1 MSSLLAPRPPGWR
14 MREEDDR
21 QGSLFGGDAFGPPPP
36 RLRAVPQTPPRAVPV
51 EPAAPPALPL
61 ESPLASFQAPA
72 DAAPASFQA
81 PADTAPAPFEPAA
94 DAAIAP
100 PEEADAEIRVSRARR
115 PALDGPTLDD
125 AVSHAWEALVA
136 RVPAACPVC
145 HNEIDPAPA
154 GALQGRCRTCD
165 VTLD

>member
-21 QGSLFGGDAFGPPPP
+21 QGSLFGGEAFGPPPP
-36 RLRAVPQTPPRAVPV
+36 RLRAVPPPAPRTASPADPDERA
-51 EPAAPPALPL
+51 PAAL
-61 ESPLASFQAPA
+61 ESS
-72 DAAPASFQA
+72 
-81 PADTAPAPFEPAA
+81 APAPVAFDVPAEPVPAAFEPPAESVL
-94 DAAIAP
+94 AP

-115 PALDGPTLDD
+115 PSLDGPTLDD

-154 GALQGRCRTCD
+154 GALQGRCRTCH

>member
-1 MSSLLAPRPPGWR
+1 MSSLLAPRPPGWH

-21 QGSLFGGDAFGPPPP
+21 QGSLFGGDAFGPPSP
-36 RLRAVPQTPPRAVPV
+36 RLRAVPQTPPRAVPA
-51 EPAAPPALPL
+51 ESAAPPALPL
-61 ESPLASFQAPA
+61 ESPAETSPA
-72 DAAPASFQA
+72 AFQA
-81 PADTAPAPFEPAA
+81 PADTAPAPFEAPAESVL
-94 DAAIAP
+94 AP

>member
-14 MREEDDR
+14 MREEDDH

-36 RLRAVPQTPPRAVPV
+36 RLRAVPPAPAPV
-51 EPAAPPALPL
+51 EPAPA
-61 ESPLASFQAPA
+61 
-72 DAAPASFQA
+72 
-81 PADTAPAPFEPAA
+81 EPAVVRPA
-94 DAAIAP
+94 ESVLAP
-100 PEEADAEIRVSRARR
+100 PEEADAEIRVSRAT
-115 PALDGPTLDD
+115 PPLLDGPTLDD

-145 HNEIDPAPA
+145 HNEIEPAPT
-154 GALQGRCRTCD
+154 GALRGRCGTCH